1 MTLKQFNLKLCQDK
15 LYEDCVR
22 QSSNIQ
28 SLKYWKHNEG
38 ALPGGEGGTAKCALN
53 FIILKLYV
61 VCMEQNI
68 CKVEIFIIIR

>member
-22 QSSNIQ
+22 QSSYIQ

-38 ALPGGEGGTAKCALN
+38 ALPGGEGEL
-53 FIILKLYV
+53 
-61 VCMEQNI
+61 QN
-68 CKVEIFIIIR
+68 VH